1 MTWVIYWSVIFAIEL
16 FLLIWAIVLYLQIQ
30 VLEAEYMR
38 KIIVMNE
45 RVNINNKKEIMKG

>member
-1 MTWVIYWSVIFAIEL
+1 MTWVIYWTVIFFIEL
-16 FLLIWAIVLYLQIQ
+16 FLLICAIVLYLQIQ
-30 VLEAEYMR
+30 ILEAEYMR

>member
-1 MTWVIYWSVIFAIEL
+1 MTWVIYWTVIFFIEL
-16 FLLIWAIVLYLQIQ
+16 LLLICAIVLYLQIQ